1 MSLSTMPQT
10 MRRPRPLLFLFAVLA
25 GVSSHVS
32 AQAFPVTAWAPQIM
46 PRVLY
51 NVVRDSLAA
60 KRPDAV
66 TLGAAPATSA
76 ATSPVFE
83 PSLARRRANIIR
95 RIEQMQ
101 TVDAEG
107 ATVLRTATATGDTL
121 AAFASR
127 VKPAGINAYS
137 VADVFAAWINIT
149 WEEMQSPPA
158 SSLALLRLRAQV
170 ERALREIPA
179 FASASDAEKQEF
191 AEALILNLL
200 ATAPRLRDAREN
212 AAARASVLVT
222 LKRAAAELRVDFEHM
237 TGTAQG
243 FMPSD
248 MVTPQAK
255 P

>member
-10 MRRPRPLLFLFAVLA
+10 KRRPRPLLFLFALLA
-25 GVSSHVS
+25 GVPLHLS
-32 AQAFPVTAWAPQIM
+32 AQAFPVTSWAPQIM

-60 KRPDAV
+60 KRTGAV

-76 ATSPVFE
+76 STSPVFE
-83 PSLARRRANIIR
+83 PSLERRRANIIR

-101 TVDAEG
+101 TVDTVG
-107 ATVLRTATATGDTL
+107 ATALRAATATGDTL

-127 VKPAGINAYS
+127 VRPFGINAYS
-137 VADVFAAWINIT
+137 VADAFAAWIT
-149 WEEMQSPPA
+149 TSWEEMQSPPA
-158 SSLALLRLRAQV
+158 SSLAVLRLRAQV
-170 ERALREIPA
+170 ERALREIPE
-179 FASASDAEKQEF
+179 FASATDAEKQEF

-200 ATAPRLRDAREN
+200 AVAPRVREQREN
-212 AAARASVLVT
+212 AAARASLLVT
-222 LKRAAAELRVDFEHM
+222 LKRAGAELRVDFEHM
-237 TGTAQG
+237 TGTSQG

-248 MVTPQAK
+248 MVTLPSK